1 MNFKKIGIIG
11 GGQLGKMMVLEGK
24 KLGLHFTV
32 LDPSMDCP
40 AFSIVDEYIEGD
52 FYDKDKIR
60 KLAEA
65 TDLITYEFE
74 HIDADILMELKE
86 EGYKIY
92 PTPSTL
98 KIIQDKFQQ
107 KNFLRQCNV
116 PVPDFDA
123 VDSVEALDAAVD
135 KYGLP
140 LLLKSCRGG
149 YDGKGNYLIRHREE
163 IPKAYHTLGGDAT
176 QLMVEAFVPFIKEVS
191 VVVAR
196 GVDGE
201 IKVYPLAENIHENNI
216 LKTTIVPARVNKVVA
231 HKAQALALKTM
242 ELLKGVGI
250 FCVEMFVDADDDV
263 LVNEIAPRTH
273 NSGHY
278 TIEACSTSQF
288 AQHIRAILGLPL
300 GETKLLKPAV
310 MINLLG
316 GDGYDGRAKL
326 VGAEEILAIPE
337 VYLHFYGKTYTQPER
352 KMGHVTVLAED
363 VDSALSKG
371 DKVKE
376 LMRIIAE
383 E

>member
-11 GGQLGKMMVLEGK
+11 GGQLGKMMILEGK

-32 LDPSMDCP
+32 LDPSQDCP
-40 AFSIVDEYIEGD
+40 AFSITDEYIEGN

-60 KLAEA
+60 TLAEV

-74 HIDADILMELKE
+74 HIDADILMELRE

-107 KNFLRQCNV
+107 KSFLKQCNI
-116 PVPDFDA
+116 PVPAFEA
-123 VDSVEALDAAVD
+123 VDSVEGIHTAVE

-149 YDGKGNYLIRHREE
+149 YDGKGNYLIKQREE
-163 IPKAYHTLGGDAT
+163 VLNAYHTLGGDTA
-176 QLMVEAFVPFIKEVS
+176 QLMVEAFVPFIKEIS

-196 GVDGE
+196 GIDGE

-216 LKTTIVPARVNKVVA
+216 LKTTIVPARVNKVA
-231 HKAQALALKTM
+231 AYKAQALALKTM
-242 ELLKGVGI
+242 EQLKGVGI
-250 FCVEMFVDADDDV
+250 FCVEMFVDAKDEV
-263 LVNEIAPRTH
+263 LINEIAPRTH

-278 TIEACSTSQF
+278 TIEACSISQF

-316 GDGYDGRAKL
+316 EDGYDGRAKIIG
-326 VGAEEILAIPE
+326 VEEIMGISEA
-337 VYLHFYGKTYTQPER
+337 YLHFYGKTFTQPER
-352 KMGHVTVLAED
+352 KMGHVTVLAD
-363 VDSALSKG
+363 DIDSALSKG
-371 DKVKE
+371 KKVSE

-383 E
+383 D